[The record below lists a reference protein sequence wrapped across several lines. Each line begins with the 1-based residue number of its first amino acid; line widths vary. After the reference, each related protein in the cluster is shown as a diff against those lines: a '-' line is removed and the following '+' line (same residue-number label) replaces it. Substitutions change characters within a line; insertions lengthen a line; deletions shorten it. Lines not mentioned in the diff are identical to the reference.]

1 MLPSTC
7 KLTSMKRR
15 PLFLLMAALLAPFA
29 HAQVNDWLIVPGQ
42 RVGPITAATTRA
54 QLDGLFGRENVHDG
68 NFAGPD
74 VPEAATIVLGEDPSA
89 GLAVTW
95 DRERPATIRIC
106 FGSPAGPCKWRTAS
120 GIRIGLPIREL
131 EKLNG
136 KSFQLTGY
144 ASLGAGVVTSWR
156 HGQLEEDPSA
166 CGELEVRLT
175 PSAKVEE
182 RPLSKQE
189 NDLLKQIEGAKPYS
203 SNYVPLLE
211 LDPIVSAL
219 EFRFIGAACG
229 AK

>member
-15 PLFLLMAALLAPFA
+15 RFFLLMAALLPPFA
-29 HAQVNDWLIVPGQ
+29 HAQANDWLIVPGQ
-42 RVGPITAATTRA
+42 RVGPISAATTRA
-54 QLDGLFGRENVHDG
+54 QLDDLFGRENVHDG
-68 NFAGPD
+68 SFAGPD

-144 ASLGAGVVTSWR
+144 GSLGAGVVTSWR

-166 CGELEVRLT
+166 CGHLEVRLT

-203 SNYVPLLE
+203 SNYIPLLE